1 MGIPRASN
9 ESAGIRPRP
18 ARPVMRRL
26 GGVVAMLAGAAFCYL
41 GFAQAAAG
49 VLQIRGTATLEMA
62 RSGAVAQPQTL
73 AAGIA
78 DFVRADSWW
87 REPGN
92 SVSIGMLEATPS
104 AAGLPV
110 VTDQN
115 PITAARLEFERAIAE
130 APGDATAWV
139 RLAAA
144 RSIEQGNT
152 RPTVDALMMSI
163 RLARVEPALLAD
175 RTVIGLPLYRA
186 LSPEERS
193 RIADQV
199 RLMAHMSAESMD
211 ELVEVAHATGTTLI
225 VLSILSG
232 DLDALYRFDGRMQS
246 LFKQ

>member
-1 MGIPRASN
+1 MGIPRTSS
-9 ESAGIRPRP
+9 ESTGTRPRP
-18 ARPVMRRL
+18 ARPIVRRL
-26 GGVVAMLAGAAFCYL
+26 GGMVAVLAGAAFCYL

-49 VLQIRGTATLEMA
+49 LLQIRGTATLDMA
-62 RSGAVAQPQTL
+62 RSGSVAQPQTL

-104 AAGLPV
+104 AGGLPV

-115 PITAARLEFERAIAE
+115 PIAAARLEFERAIAE

-152 RPTVDALMMSI
+152 RATVDALMMSI
-163 RLARVEPALLAD
+163 KLARVEPELLAD
-175 RTVIGLPLYRA
+175 RTFIGLPLYRS
-186 LSPEERS
+186 LSADERL

-199 RLMAHMSAESMD
+199 RLMAHMSAESLD
-211 ELVEVAHATGTTLI
+211 QLAEVTHATGATFT
-225 VLSILSG
+225 VLGILSG
-232 DLDALYRFDGRMQS
+232 DLDALYRFDGRMQA
-246 LFKQ
+246 LFKM